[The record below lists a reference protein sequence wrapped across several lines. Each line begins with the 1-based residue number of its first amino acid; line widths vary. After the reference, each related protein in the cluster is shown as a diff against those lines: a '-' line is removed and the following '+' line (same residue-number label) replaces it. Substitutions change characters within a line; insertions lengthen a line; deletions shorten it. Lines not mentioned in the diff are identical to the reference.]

1 MESKS
6 IRSVL
11 VLIVLALGVVLGVVI
26 VKRANRAP
34 AGPGA
39 AAPIEVPAPRAPTD
53 DRALVRVQR
62 AGAVTAIERGDY
74 ESAIAA
80 LSAII
85 KAGNGMGDEVE
96 LLKVAKEL
104 EEKYR
109 ASEEKPTPAK
119 PAPSKPVAAPAPP
132 AAAPPTPAK
141 PAAKKPARTVA
152 KPAPTPAPT
161 IERAEPVTGLLLV
174 TSVPSGLMVELDGK
188 RADNTPLRRRLEVGT
203 HEVAVFRA
211 DGQAF
216 RKTVTVEE
224 DGIATVDADVGEPP
238 PPPEPK
244 PLPPPPPEPTKAA
257 PPPEEKRPA
266 PSPVAAPAPP
276 RPGPVGE
283 VLVLQAGLVGDV
295 FIGGVGYG
303 PPPVL
308 AKGIPAGEAAVE
320 LRSDGAV
327 KRRKLVTVEAGHRVS
342 VQFR

>member
-6 IRSVL
+6 VRSVL

-26 VKRANRAP
+26 VKRATRTPAAP
-34 AGPGA
+34 KA
-39 AAPIEVPAPRAPTD
+39 AASLEVPAPRAPSD

-74 ESAIAA
+74 EGAIAT

-109 ASEEKPTPAK
+109 ASAEKPTPAK
-119 PAPSKPVAAPAPP
+119 PAPSKPVPTPAPP
-132 AAAPPTPAK
+132 APARPTP
-141 PAAKKPARTVA
+141 AKKPARPVA
-152 KPAPTPAPT
+152 KPTPTF
-161 IERAEPVTGLLLV
+161 ERAEPVTGLLLV

-203 HEVAVFRA
+203 HEVTVFRT

-216 RKTVTVEE
+216 RRTVTVEE

-244 PLPPPPPEPTKAA
+244 PLPPPPPEPAKPA
-257 PPPEEKRPA
+257 PLPPEEKRPA
-266 PSPVAAPAPP
+266 PSPVASPAPQQ
-276 RPGPVGE
+276 PGPVGE